1 MKLWSTW
8 TILWFDY
15 TIYIQTIKQVKQK
28 TALCALKQEL
38 DKDKKVKKKKKKLLL
53 FYSQMSV

>member
-38 DKDKKVKKKKKKLLL
+38 DKDKKVKKNEEIIIILLTDVL
-53 FYSQMSV
+53 

>member
-38 DKDKKVKKKKKKLLL
+38 DKDKKVKKKEEIIIILLTDVL
-53 FYSQMSV
+53 